1 LGCAFVIGQYE
12 SRFGPL
18 LYEVND
24 KSISRVWWGASD
36 TNSAKTNEIMSKF
49 WDDWFDDPTTPCPL
63 LLHQCGTP
71 FQEKVWSYIKT
82 IPIGKTQTYGD
93 VAKAIGHSKAY
104 QAVGQACKVNS
115 LPLLIPCHRVVGA
128 QNKLTGYIGTRFI
141 PLKSRLLKWEEGIH
155 NRVKIIV

>member
-1 LGCAFVIGQYE
+1 MIGQYE

-71 FQEKVWSYIKT
+71 FQEKVWSRSAFFAESCFYR
-82 IPIGKTQTYGD
+82 
-93 VAKAIGHSKAY
+93 VL
-104 QAVGQACKVNS
+104 VRF
-115 LPLLIPCHRVVGA
+115 LID
-128 QNKLTGYIGTRFI
+128 F
-141 PLKSRLLKWEEGIH
+141 
-155 NRVKIIV
+155 